1 MNGLASGAPD
11 ANRLALALLLALGLH
26 AALLLGLPAEGWSL
40 RYPQPLRFEVAL
52 LPRIDLPPPL
62 DPPIPP
68 APEPAESASPPG
80 PAVTGALPEPAPST
94 TLPMAVTEPAS
105 VSPPAPVVTPPPA
118 PLPPKPAIRTPP
130 APPPTPPKP
139 VVRTPPTPSK
149 PVVRAA
155 PPSAKSPPVA
165 KKTPAPRPVSKPVAP
180 SPPAKPAA
188 PPRTPGE
195 SIAKP
200 AQIKPLPAPSSASV
214 ETRPPPLAKPATRPT
229 EPSRRNSGTGSGK
242 TGRLDS
248 AALLGQIAG
257 LDADAQRQTRGSA
270 REQRVS
276 LADTRSLAGFYAA
289 DWARKVSRV
298 GELNFPDAARR
309 LEPGSGPLLEVAIRA
324 DGSLREV
331 RVLRSSGS
339 AELDRAARRIVEL
352 AAPYPPF
359 SPELRRQIDVLR
371 IAAPWRFDPVGRV
384 RVR

>member
-1 MNGLASGAPD
+1 MNGLASDAPD

-26 AALLLGLPAEGWSL
+26 AALLLGLPAESWSL

-52 LPRIDLPPPL
+52 LPRIDLPPP
-62 DPPIPP
+62 PEPSIPP

-80 PAVTGALPEPAPST
+80 PAAVALPEPAPSAA
-94 TLPMAVTEPAS
+94 LPMAVTEPAP

-118 PLPPKPAIRTPP
+118 PLPPTAAIRTPP

-139 VVRTPPTPSK
+139 VVRTPPASSK

-180 SPPAKPAA
+180 SSPTKPAA
-188 PPRTPGE
+188 APRTPGE

-200 AQIKPLPAPSSASV
+200 AQITPLPAPSSTSV
-214 ETRPPPLAKPATRPT
+214 ETRPPPLAGSAVRPT
-229 EPSRRNSGTGSGK
+229 EPSRRNSGTASGK
-242 TGRLDS
+242 AGRLDS
-248 AALLGQIAG
+248 AALLGQVAG
-257 LDADAQRQTRGSA
+257 LDADAQRQTGGGA

-289 DWARKVSRV
+289 DWARKVARV